1 MFIDGVYK
9 YCADLLETQPELQIE
24 MEQQQSTK
32 LGIPMAQAGQEVRL
46 ALNGS
51 RISRISKDGRNYD
64 VTLQFRTEDRTSPQ
78 SWKQVPVR
86 TRTGLLTTVGSIA
99 KQSEG
104 EAPLQIQRKNKSR
117 LLTIST
123 ELSGVSLGEAAN
135 AVESMLKNTE
145 LPEGITWAIAGAIKD
160 QRESFGDLGLLMGMG
175 LILVY
180 LVMVAQFESWTDPF
194 VIMFS
199 VPFAAT
205 GAFLALLISGTNL
218 SVTSFLG
225 LIILIGVVVN
235 NAIVLIDYINL
246 LRSKGM
252 ELVESI
258 KVAGGRRLRPVLI
271 TSLTTAGGMLPL
283 ALTTGEGEQ
292 LWGPMGK
299 TALGGLLIS
308 SVVTLLLVPTM
319 YVIIA
324 RWQKRDRWGVSE

>member
-1 MFIDGVYK
+1 M
-9 YCADLLETQPELQIE
+9 
-24 MEQQQSTK
+24 
-32 LGIPMAQAGQEVRL
+32 GIPMAAAGQELRL

-51 RISRISKDGRNYD
+51 PISRLSKDNRNYD
-64 VTLQFRTEDRTSPQ
+64 VSLQFRKEDRSAPQ

-86 TRTGLLTTVGSIA
+86 AQNGMITTLGSIA
-99 KQSEG
+99 TQAEG

-117 LLTIST
+117 MLTIST
-123 ELSGVSLGEAAN
+123 ELSGVALGDAAAAVEKMLGEAD
-135 AVESMLKNTE
+135 
-145 LPEGITWAIAGAIKD
+145 LPTGVTWAIGGAIKD
-160 QRESFGDLGLLMGMG
+160 QRESFGDMGLLMGMG

-235 NAIVLIDYINL
+235 NAIVLIDYIKL
-246 LRSKGM
+246 LRERGM
-252 ELVESI
+252 ELIEAI

-299 TALGGLLIS
+299 TALGGLLVS
-308 SVVTLLLVPTM
+308 SVVTLVLVPTM

-324 RWQKRDRWGVSE
+324 KWQLRGSKQIESVPMPAK

>member
-1 MFIDGVYK
+1 MI
-9 YCADLLETQPELQIE
+9 T
-24 MEQQQSTK
+24 
-32 LGIPMAQAGQEVRL
+32 
-46 ALNGS
+46 
-51 RISRISKDGRNYD
+51 
-64 VTLQFRTEDRTSPQ
+64 TL
-78 SWKQVPVR
+78 
-86 TRTGLLTTVGSIA
+86 GSIA
-99 KQSEG
+99 TQTEG

-117 LLTIST
+117 MLTIST
-123 ELSGVSLGEAAN
+123 ELSGIALGDAAA
-135 AVESMLKNTE
+135 AVEKMLAETD
-145 LPEGITWAIAGAIKD
+145 LPNDVTWAIGGAIKD
-160 QRESFGDLGLLMGMG
+160 QRESFGDMGLLMGMG

-324 RWQKRDRWGVSE
+324 RWQKRDRWATK